1 MEWTPVPIR
10 SNPISSDPRPET
22 KLTTTLNGHVIELS
36 PDQARAHID
45 EHYQWVEFLAL
56 VDLLHRHLGFE
67 LRSKDDISRVRRF
80 LTEFRGA
87 ERKLRAW
94 KNADLRCA
102 GLSKRR
108 TKVKKPDVPRAV
120 PPDEQAM
127 ALLVWKRICDKAGL
141 PFPKK
146 DLIPWAE
153 QQLQRL
159 EEDRRQAE

>member
-1 MEWTPVPIR
+1 MECTPVRTR
-10 SNPISSDPRPET
+10 SNPISSDPRSEIR
-22 KLTTTLNGHVIELS
+22 LTTTINGLVVELS
-36 PDQARAHID
+36 PDQARARID
-45 EHYQWVEFLAL
+45 EHYEWVEFLVL
-56 VDLLHRHLGFE
+56 VDLLRRHLGFE

-102 GLSKRR
+102 GLSRRR

-127 ALLVWKRICDKAGL
+127 ALLVWKRICDIAGL

-153 QQLQRL
+153 QQLQRR
-159 EEDRRQAE
+159 EEETRQA